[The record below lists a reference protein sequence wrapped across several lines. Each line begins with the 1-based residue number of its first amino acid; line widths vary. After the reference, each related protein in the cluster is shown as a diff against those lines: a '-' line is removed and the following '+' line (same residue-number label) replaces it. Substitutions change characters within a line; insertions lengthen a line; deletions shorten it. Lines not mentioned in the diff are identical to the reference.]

1 MTAALFTRAL
11 ALLVLTNTRFCV
23 KIYKLIIEM
32 TQKGDF
38 VMAFDACMMR
48 ACLTEY
54 RSEFKNAKIEKVLQ
68 PRSDEVDLVIH
79 DGGVSR
85 RLVFNVGPN
94 APRMQLSDAVKE
106 NPITAPMFCMFLRKH
121 LTGARITGVAQ
132 PGFDRIADF
141 TVSGFDEMGDKADR
155 HIICEIMGKY
165 ANLIITDENYKVMNA
180 LKIIDFAA
188 STVRQVLPGLSY
200 QIPAQA
206 EKLSPLVIDKDLFFE
221 KLSAFPPERTAEKFI
236 TSTYSGIATQ
246 IARELVYRTAGA
258 IDVPI
263 CNIDKDKFYSV
274 FSSWQTLLITEDY
287 TPTVIIDEGGKPI
300 DYSYMDITYLGTG
313 LEKRHFPTLR
323 ELFDLYFAERDRI
336 ERINQRARDL
346 IILLQ
351 NATARTE
358 RKLAIQR
365 QSLLDSEK
373 GEEYKKYGDLIT
385 ANLYRLERGM
395 ESFSAIDYYDESC
408 PEIVVKL
415 DTRLSP
421 AANAQRMYKQYN
433 KCKTAKTVLTEQIK
447 IWERELSYLESVKA
461 FLDEAASEE
470 DLREIRDELWRAG
483 YSAKLKGY
491 KPAKNLKLRPIRYK
505 TSTGRVVLVGRN
517 NIQNDELTM
526 RTASKEDI
534 WFHVKDFPGSHVIL
548 DGSGSEPADSDY
560 TEAAA
565 IAALHSKANSD
576 TVAVDYT
583 KVKNIKK
590 PQGSKPGFVTYKTNY
605 TAYVHPSIAKKLHR
619 EDK

>member
-1 MTAALFTRAL
+1 
-11 ALLVLTNTRFCV
+11 
-23 KIYKLIIEM
+23 
-32 TQKGDF
+32 
-38 VMAFDACMMR
+38 MAFDACMMR
-48 ACLTEY
+48 ACISEY
-54 RSEFKNAKIEKVLQ
+54 RTEFKNAKIEKVLQ
-68 PRSDEVDLVIH
+68 PRNDEVDLVIH
-79 DGGVSR
+79 DSGASR

-106 NPITAPMFCMFLRKH
+106 NPISAPMFCMFLRKH
-121 LTGARITGVAQ
+121 FTGARITGVSQ

-141 TVSGFDEMGDKADR
+141 TVSAFDEMGDKVDR

-165 ANLIITDENYKVMNA
+165 ANLIITDESYKVMNA

-200 QIPAQA
+200 QIPAMQ
-206 EKLSPLVIDKDLFFE
+206 EKLSPLVVDRELFFE
-221 KLSAFPPERTAEKFI
+221 RLSAFPPERTAEKFI

-246 IARELVYRTAGA
+246 IARELVYRASGE
-258 IDVPI
+258 IDLPV
-263 CNIDKDKFYSV
+263 CNIDREKFYSV
-274 FSSWQTLLITEDY
+274 FSEWQNLLITESY
-287 TPTVIIDEGGKPI
+287 KPTVIIDSDGKPI

-313 LEKRHFPTLR
+313 VEKKHFQSLR

-351 NATARTE
+351 NAIARTE

-385 ANLYRLERGM
+385 ANLYRIERGM
-395 ESFSAIDYYDESC
+395 ESFSAVDYYDESC
-408 PEIVVKL
+408 PEITVNL
-415 DTRLSP
+415 DKRLSP
-421 AANAQRMYKQYN
+421 AQNAQRMYKLYN
-433 KCKTAKTVLTEQIK
+433 KCKTAKKVLTEQIG
-447 IWERELSYLESVKA
+447 IWERELSYLESAKA
-461 FLDEAASEE
+461 FLDEAASEQ
-470 DLREIRDELWRAG
+470 DLLEIRDELWRAG
-483 YSAKLKGY
+483 YSSRLKGY
-491 KPAKNLKLRPIRYK
+491 KPAKTLKLRPIKYK
-505 TSTGRVVLVGRN
+505 TTSGRTVLVGRN
-517 NIQNDELTM
+517 NMQNDELTM
-526 RTASKEDI
+526 RTANKEDI

-548 DGSGSEPADSDY
+548 DTSDGEPSDSDY

-583 KVKNIKK
+583 RVKNIKK
-590 PQGSKPGFVTYKTNY
+590 PQGSKPGYVIYKTNY
-605 TAYVHPSIAKKLHR
+605 TAYVRPSLAKELLR